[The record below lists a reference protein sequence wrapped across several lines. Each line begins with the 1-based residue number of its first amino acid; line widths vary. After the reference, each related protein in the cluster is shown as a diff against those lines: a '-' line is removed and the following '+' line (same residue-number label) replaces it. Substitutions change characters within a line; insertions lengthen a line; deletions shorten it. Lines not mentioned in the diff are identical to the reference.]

1 MQHYLGTL
9 QTMTC
14 LLVSSIPERYY
25 QFEFETDLFCKTENL
40 FIRLNGAAPLLLC
53 EVKET
58 NFCLRKA
65 Y

>member
-9 QTMTC
+9 QTMTS
-14 LLVSSIPERYY
+14 LPVSSIPERCY
-25 QFEFETDLFCKTENL
+25 QLEFEPGLFCKKEKM
-40 FIRLNGAAPLLLC
+40 FIKLNGAPLSLLC

-58 NFCLRKA
+58 NFPLRTA